1 MSTVP
6 TLTLIPAEGS
16 TDFSTKTISLPAG
29 TTVILG
35 RCSTAAESNGYF
47 AAKAKSGRTP
57 LSRSHAKVWADDDKI
72 FIQDAGSV
80 NGTFVNDR
88 KLEGDERVAL
98 KNGDITRL
106 GIWIE
111 DSALEGDEKT
121 PVVASIKY

>member
-57 LSRSHAKVWADDDKI
+57 LSRSHAKVWADDDKVADSPFATI
-72 FIQDAGSV
+72 AGL
-80 NGTFVNDR
+80 THNDTSSADIYPRRGVCERHIR
-88 KLEGDERVAL
+88 K
-98 KNGDITRL
+98 
-106 GIWIE
+106 
-111 DSALEGDEKT
+111 
-121 PVVASIKY
+121 